1 MKGNLYITNG
11 NFGKYTIHRK
21 LYNTN
26 GELYKDNKENTCTIQ
41 IEKKIHSA
49 DTIHMDEQIL
59 QRLTSLKN
67 HIYQQTH

>member
-26 GELYKDNKENTCTIQ
+26 GELYKSNKENTCTIQ

-49 DTIHMDEQIL
+49 DTIHIATFDVIKKSYL
-59 QRLTSLKN
+59 STNTLNK
-67 HIYQQTH
+67 

>member
-1 MKGNLYITNG
+1 METSENIQYI
-11 NFGKYTIHRK
+11 
-21 LYNTN
+21 
-26 GELYKDNKENTCTIQ
+26 ESCTIQ
-41 IEKKIHSA
+41 MENYIKITKKIHVQYKLKKKIHSA

>member
-1 MKGNLYITNG
+1 M
-11 NFGKYTIHRK
+11 
-21 LYNTN
+21 YNTN
-26 GELYKDNKENTCTIQ
+26 W
-41 IEKKIHSA
+41 KKIHSA

>member
-26 GELYKDNKENTCTIQ
+26 GELYKNNKENTCTIQ
-41 IEKKIHSA
+41 IEKN
-49 DTIHMDEQIL
+49 TQC
-59 QRLTSLKN
+59 RYN
-67 HIYQQTH
+67 THG

>member
-1 MKGNLYITNG
+1 METSENIQYI
-11 NFGKYTIHRK
+11 
-21 LYNTN
+21 
-26 GELYKDNKENTCTIQ
+26 ESCTIQ
-41 IEKKIHSA
+41 MENYIKITKKIHVQYKLKKIHSA